1 MESKHHPSFVNSTEE
16 FHKLLSQC
24 PFMSIIQSSEIN
36 KKKIN
41 KKYKTKLK
49 DTTLHNH
56 QLLNENNETLNQ
68 SKDKSDEKEEEI
80 IIKDIKIVNKQTTN
94 DTTIYLNSLSSIKK
108 SRLFNEF
115 NKLSLDEQNEENEL
129 RYKQLN
135 KLYELIQS
143 NPEQYGQLTIDNI
156 IEQMNHFYL

>member
-1 MESKHHPSFVNSTEE
+1 MESKHHPSFVNSIEE

-41 KKYKTKLK
+41 KKNKTKLK

-68 SKDKSDEKEEEI
+68 FKEEEI

-94 DTTIYLNSLSSIKK
+94 NTTNYLNSLSSIKK
-108 SRLFNEF
+108 SKLFNEF